1 MGGFACAKSSQRGM
15 WEWFSLHCRGLGRR
29 PFFPFLY
36 CTSSSQVQ
44 SLCCLSKNACVKM
57 IVHASACLWC
67 CCAVLSSACQE
78 PKSAGAALQSHLWDM
93 KPHQHGMGW
102 LVTHE
107 YLVTAWLIP
116 WDKSTERRLR
126 SGCLSPVELHW
137 PVRPSFPLHIY
148 WARSM
153 HMMPWTN

>member
-1 MGGFACAKSSQRGM
+1 MCKVKPERNVRVIQFALSWSGQEAI
-15 WEWFSLHCRGLGRR
+15 FSLSVLHFIKPGPVAMLLKQKCLCEADCSCQC
-29 PFFPFLY
+29 LSLVLLC
-36 CTSSSQVQ
+36 CTLLCLPGAQISWSSS
-44 SLCCLSKNACVKM
+44 
-57 IVHASACLWC
+57 
-67 CCAVLSSACQE
+67 AV
-78 PKSAGAALQSHLWDM
+78 HLWDM